1 MVWKLY
7 YRTISAGQNLFFQK
21 KMIKKSNHREQD
33 YRSRKVEKSRP
44 PDKGNLRIKAR
55 RFADLRSL
63 SIELG
68 DFAPIGVL
76 DSWSD
81 GFN

>member
-1 MVWKLY
+1 
-7 YRTISAGQNLFFQK
+7 
-21 KMIKKSNHREQD
+21 MIRKSNHREQD
-33 YRSRKVEKSRP
+33 YCSRKVEKFRP

-68 DFAPIGVL
+68 GFTQIGAL
-76 DSWSD
+76 ESWSD